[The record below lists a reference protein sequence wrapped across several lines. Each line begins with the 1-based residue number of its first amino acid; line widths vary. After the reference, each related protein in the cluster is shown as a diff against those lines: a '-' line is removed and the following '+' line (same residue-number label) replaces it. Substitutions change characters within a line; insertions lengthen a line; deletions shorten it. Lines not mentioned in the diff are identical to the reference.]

1 MKPLLSSSLSARFL
15 LTIIAVLV
23 ACSDAIANPPGVG
36 GSLDEVVKLA
46 IKEGKVR
53 FGSSPNS
60 DEAKLVLDAFEK
72 TYPKIKVEYTANL
85 EGGVSERVL
94 TEAIAGQVEY
104 DLVNVPSAVQPNYKK
119 ANMLAGPFAWRSIFP
134 KVPNEHFS
142 GDNYLAVVSFVPRVI
157 AYNTALVPSQQ
168 VPKSWQD
175 CLDPYWKGKF
185 LVRTRPHAFVSIWP
199 AWGEEKTLQ
208 YVKRLKDN
216 QPIWGSATYDESVIQ
231 VAGGEVPMMCGTN
244 YTSVFNLLRRDPQAK
259 IAAVFPTETPIG
271 MGETIGVLKGAKNPN
286 AAFLLAGWLASLEGQ
301 KGYEKNGR
309 DSPFLEGTEMRKRLQ
324 KAGVKIVFGGWQD
337 EEFATERTKKITAA
351 WGLW

>member
-1 MKPLLSSSLSARFL
+1 MKHPPTSRL
-15 LTIIAVLV
+15 LTLFFVSATAMLIYLGDVR
-23 ACSDAIANPPGVG
+23 ANPPGVG

-53 FGSSPNS
+53 FGSSPNT
-60 DEAKLVLDAFEK
+60 DEAKLVLEAFEK
-72 TYPKIKVEYTANL
+72 TYPKIKVEYTANV
-85 EGGVSERVL
+85 EGGISERVL

-104 DLVNVPSAVQPNYKK
+104 DLVNVPSALQARYKK
-119 ANMLAGPFAWRSIFP
+119 ADVLAGPFAWRNMFP

-157 AYNTALVPSQQ
+157 AYNTSLVPTQQ

-185 LVRTRPHAFVSIWP
+185 LVRTRPHAFVGIWP
-199 AWGEEKTLQ
+199 AWGEEKTIQ

-259 IAAVFPTETPIG
+259 IASVFPTETPIG
-271 MGETIGVLKGAKNPN
+271 MGETIGVLKGAKSPN

-309 DSPFLEGTEMRKRLQ
+309 DSPFVEGTEMRKRLQ

-337 EEFATERTKKITAA
+337 EEFAPERTKKITAA
-351 WGLW
+351 WGLR